1 MEISAFSE
9 FFIIQLSV
17 VFLFRS
23 CRSEQTSKKRNECCT
38 NEGNTTARHE
48 LLHSLGLSPGVVIS
62 ITFKKVDCSPDAKT
76 SSECDND
83 CLQ

>member
-38 NEGNTTARHE
+38 NEGNTTASHE
-48 LLHSLGLSPGVVIS
+48 LCYTKFVGNIRVYQVAKILATLVRRSFIELS
-62 ITFKKVDCSPDAKT
+62 
-76 SSECDND
+76 
-83 CLQ
+83 